1 MPKILASEKVDVK
14 YLEIIT
20 VFLFNL
26 VMSLYLVPINQ
37 LKGHTCMHT
46 SSGFKFVQKQYV

>member
-37 LKGHTCMHT
+37 LKGHTRMHT
-46 SSGFKFVQKQYV
+46 SSGSKFVQKQYV